1 MKGMIFMSTNIIYCF
16 SGTGNCLDFAKNLAK
31 ALGDTDIVMMRSQ
44 PVVTDATQAKRV
56 GFVFPCHGGGLP
68 VGVEEFMKSVKVSP
82 DAYVFGISQSASYLG
97 TGLYKLNKIHSL
109 SYWKGVTHQCT
120 CIWLFPHTLMLP
132 PTTPKHAQKR
142 SEKLAAKIAKE
153 ILAGKVTE
161 KEPPCN
167 PFNSVESKAWP
178 KLAGKKAKKLA
189 VNKETCVSCGQCAKL
204 CPKGN
209 IKFVDGH
216 PTFGNDCIQCL
227 GCLQYCPTESIYM
240 GKKTQKREH
249 YHNPNITPEE
259 LMQTVIHI
267 D

>member
-1 MKGMIFMSTNIIYCF
+1 MSTNIIYCF

-68 VGVEEFMKSVKVSP
+68 GGVEEFMKSVKVSP

-132 PTTPKHAQKR
+132 PTTPKLAQKR

-153 ILAGKVTE
+153 ILAGA
-161 KEPPCN
+161 PLQ
-167 PFNSVESKAWP
+167 SV
-178 KLAGKKAKKLA
+178 
-189 VNKETCVSCGQCAKL
+189 
-204 CPKGN
+204 
-209 IKFVDGH
+209 
-216 PTFGNDCIQCL
+216 
-227 GCLQYCPTESIYM
+227 
-240 GKKTQKREH
+240 
-249 YHNPNITPEE
+249 
-259 LMQTVIHI
+259 
-267 D
+267 